1 MNTYTPLWETMLSI
15 PVHNNENN
23 KPYTLLQFRY
33 GVNNCLAFRS
43 WLPLSNQNH
52 YRFGF
57 RCGLPEPGR
66 MGMTVARSF
75 ALQTPR

>member
-1 MNTYTPLWETMLSI
+1 MLSI

-66 MGMTVARSF
+66 MGDDCRSEF
-75 ALQTPR
+75 RSPNPEIEII